1 MDENIAIEK
10 IWELIAHKLSG
21 DATEEELIQLQF
33 LLQQY
38 PEEVFSLEILENV
51 WGNNREPNNYH
62 YSEYQYKALLQRMQK
77 LGIDTDGFTKQEEDH
92 LISAKPNITPFN
104 KNKNIGFIA
113 KRILLAA
120 CFVVAIVLS
129 VFYYNYS
136 KLKNKSI
143 AFAPSKCIIA
153 TKYGSKTS
161 VTLPDGTK
169 VWINAGSKLSYDNDF
184 GNALREVNLIGEAF
198 FDVTHNAEKPFI
210 IHTSKMDI
218 RVLGTEFNVRC
229 YPDEEKIETSLIRGR
244 IEVTLKNK
252 PDEKIYL
259 KPNEKLILINDDIVE
274 APKLPEHQERE
285 PAKAT
290 LSEEVSIKHLTYQPA
305 DSLVVETCWVEN
317 RLAFMGESFEDVA
330 KKMEKWYGVNITI
343 TDEKLKQTHLTG
355 SFEGE
360 TIDQALKA
368 LQITTAFN
376 YTKNQNTIIITK

>member
-51 WGNNREPNNYH
+51 WGNNREPDNYH

-77 LGIDTDGFTKQEEDH
+77 SGIDTSGFTKEEEDH
-92 LISAKPNITPFN
+92 LISTQSSITPSN
-104 KNKNIGFIA
+104 KNRNIRFIA

-120 CFVVAIVLS
+120 CFVVAIIIS
-129 VFYYNYS
+129 VFYYNN
-136 KLKNKSI
+136 LKSKSI
-143 AFAPSKCIIA
+143 AFALSKCIIA

-169 VWINAGSKLSYDNDF
+169 VWINAGSKLTYDNDF
-184 GNALREVNLIGEAF
+184 GNTLREVNLIGEAF

-229 YPDEEKIETSLIRGR
+229 YPDEKKIETSLLRGS

-274 APKLPEHQERE
+274 APKLPVHQEQE
-285 PAKAT
+285 PAKPK
-290 LSEEVSIKHLTYQPA
+290 LFEEVSIKHLTYQPI

-317 RLAFMGESFEDVA
+317 RLAFMGETFEDVA

-368 LQITTAFN
+368 LQITTTFN